1 MKARLLL
8 LLALAAGA
16 AHAAPPPSYLAQAD
30 DATMSRLIARWAAR
44 EKQTFRWEAGY
55 EIPIQEAATVN
66 TTAKLAS
73 ATDLFDAVFRV
84 LSIAPQ
90 IAPQLPAVSLVA
102 CHFED
107 QDPAWVVRD
116 AKQPPCEKPLN

>member
-8 LLALAAGA
+8 LLALAAGT
-16 AHAAPPPSYLAQAD
+16 AHAAPPSYLAQAD

-55 EIPIQEAATVN
+55 DIPIQEVATIN
-66 TTAKLAS
+66 TTAKLDS
-73 ATDLFDAVFRV
+73 ATDLLDAVFRV
-84 LSIAPQ
+84 LDAAPKVAPQ
-90 IAPQLPAVSLVA
+90 QAAISLVA

-107 QDPAWVVRD
+107 RDPSWVVRD